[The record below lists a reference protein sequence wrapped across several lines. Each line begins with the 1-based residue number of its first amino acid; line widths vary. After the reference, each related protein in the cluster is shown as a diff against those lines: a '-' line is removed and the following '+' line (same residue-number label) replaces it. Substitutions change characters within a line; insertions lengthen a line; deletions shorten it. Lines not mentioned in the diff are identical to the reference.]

1 MKRRTHRKQKKKTYF
16 KLTEYETTGHE
27 EREENSL

>member
-1 MKRRTHRKQKKKTYF
+1 MKRRTHRKQKKTYL